1 MDTDTRNFEASN
13 TTVFFN
19 TRDEMVKVKLDKVAY
34 FEADS
39 NYSHVVFVN
48 GAKATLLTSSKNIIY
63 LNNNPIK
70 RGDILVLKFGD
81 VLTLGMTDIVIESN
95 SDEATR
101 LMD

>member
-1 MDTDTRNFEASN
+1 MDAEIRNFEASN

-48 GAKATLLTSSKNIIY
+48 GAKATLHCCDNVQ
-63 LNNNPIK
+63 
-70 RGDILVLKFGD
+70 GG
-81 VLTLGMTDIVIESN
+81 N
-95 SDEATR
+95 SCLWRYDGWR
-101 LMD
+101 CV